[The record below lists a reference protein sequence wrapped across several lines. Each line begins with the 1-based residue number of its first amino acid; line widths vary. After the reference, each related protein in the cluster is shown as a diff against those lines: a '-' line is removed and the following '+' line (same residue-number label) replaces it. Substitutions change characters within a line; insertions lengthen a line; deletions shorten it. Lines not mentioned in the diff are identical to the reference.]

1 MKLRERKVM
10 SITKFGCILAVAAFS
25 LATAG
30 CYDEPVSAESVVPA
44 EKRIYLKNTDLGRL
58 TVEAVYEKGLIHD
71 SHWTNLSSRVAL
83 DDFDSRVRKS
93 VDYLNLDCNKLTNA
107 DALVEFPALKWL
119 RLNSNRLTSL
129 PTNGLSRL
137 SKLRRI
143 YLAGNRFSVVPE
155 PLAEL
160 SSLEE
165 IDLSGNVGIK
175 EVPDWMAKMRGL
187 KDLSFSGT
195 SIENLP
201 DDISAWRSL
210 RLLRLG
216 DLKMSG
222 REMKRIREALPDTT
236 VVF

>member
-1 MKLRERKVM
+1 M

-71 SHWTNLSSRVAL
+71 SYWTNLSSRVDL
-83 DDFDSRVRKS
+83 EKFNSKVLKS
-93 VDYLNLDCNKLTNA
+93 VDYLNLDCNKLTNV
-107 DALVEFPALKWL
+107 DAIVEFPALKWL
-119 RLNSNRLTSL
+119 RLNSNNLSSL
-129 PTNGLSRL
+129 PTNGFARL

-143 YLAGNRFSVVPE
+143 YLADNRFTAVPKQ
-155 PLAEL
+155 LDEL
-160 SSLEE
+160 SSLKE
-165 IDLSGNVGIK
+165 IDLSGNIGIK
-175 EVPDWMAKMRGL
+175 EVPDWMAKKQGL
-187 KDLSFSGT
+187 EDLSFSGT
-195 SIENLP
+195 SIEKLP
-201 DDISAWRSL
+201 EDISAWRSL

-216 DLKMSG
+216 ELKMSVG
-222 REMKRIREALPDTT
+222 EMKRIREALPDTT